1 MGIIP
6 SVQEAVVTYLH
17 KRDRYL
23 RRHHQP
29 DAAPLIPYCPH
40 HHPYRARTF
49 GQGEWSKL
57 KKKIQ
62 KVAGVRFKWKDF
74 RSTFAQQSIDNGAK
88 VEIVSVLLGH
98 SSTKITETYYG
109 RIRNDMA
116 MEEVAQTLEKR
127 PIPILVENS
136 K

>member
-1 MGIIP
+1 
-6 SVQEAVVTYLH
+6 VVTYLAE
-17 KRDRYL
+17 RDKYL

-40 HHPYRARTF
+40 HHPYRARAF

-62 KVAGVRFKWKDF
+62 RAAGVRFKWKDF
-74 RSTFAQQSIDNGAK
+74 RSTFCQRSIDNGAK
-88 VEIVSVLLGH
+88 VESVSVLLGH

-109 RIRNDMA
+109 RIRNDKA
-116 MEEVAQTLEKR
+116 MEEVAKALEKKPMAT
-127 PIPILVENS
+127 PIELA